1 MSVLAAARKGVQDAL
16 AGLSVPVYAHPPQD
30 FKPPFVTIDRALLN
44 PDDNIAEKISR
55 VRVTFSVFSEAR
67 GARQVEEVL
76 DEIYARLHDVDL
88 ALDDGTTVMSK
99 IEFLDA
105 VRDQDGVTYVGS
117 GIVAV
122 TVWH

>member
-1 MSVLAAARKGVQDAL
+1 MSVLASARKGVLDAL
-16 AGLSVPVYAHPPQD
+16 QGISVPVLAHPPQD
-30 FKPPFVTIDRALLN
+30 NKPPFVTIDRALLS
-44 PDDNIAEKISR
+44 PDDNIAEKMSR

-67 GARQVEEVL
+67 GARQVEEIL
-76 DEIYARLHDVDL
+76 DQIYARLHDVDL
-88 ALDDGTTVMSK
+88 ALYDGTTVMSK